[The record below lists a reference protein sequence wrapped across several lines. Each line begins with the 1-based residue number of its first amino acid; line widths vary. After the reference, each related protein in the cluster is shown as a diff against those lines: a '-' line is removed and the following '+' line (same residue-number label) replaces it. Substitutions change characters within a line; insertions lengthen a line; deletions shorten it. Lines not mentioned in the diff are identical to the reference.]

1 MMHTFKEILE
11 LAKNPNQTYLVVRS
25 IDIMDIS
32 IDVQKILNLNL
43 GWRIENDVKIGASKS
58 GNPLYVQTMVRNK
71 KFIDLK
77 LQEYELSLDQSISNI
92 TGNDIKPKE
101 NSEDSARE

>member
-43 GWRIENDVKIGASKS
+43 GWRIENDVKIG
-58 GNPLYVQTMVRNK
+58 V
-71 KFIDLK
+71 
-77 LQEYELSLDQSISNI
+77 
-92 TGNDIKPKE
+92 
-101 NSEDSARE
+101 